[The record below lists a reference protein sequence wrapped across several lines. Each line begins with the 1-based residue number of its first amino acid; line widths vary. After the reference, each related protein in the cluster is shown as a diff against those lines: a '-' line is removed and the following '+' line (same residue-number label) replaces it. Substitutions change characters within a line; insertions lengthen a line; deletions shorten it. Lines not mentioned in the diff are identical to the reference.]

1 MKTSLKN
8 LICVLSNL
16 IASIWTRSICQ
27 MQATFPGVEFLRIL
41 FKFKKK
47 KEIRRGMSTFYIK
60 RQIRRFHL
68 VVEQWTSKKCTK
80 KHDARA
86 ELLFWSL
93 NLLFFVEVVVVVDV
107 VIVASVTFNKG
118 STASPSER
126 SQQNFAEKHDKLS
139 TWWYYKLPNINGRRL
154 HRAGYGF
161 QIPDSRF
168 RIPFQ

>member
-1 MKTSLKN
+1 
-8 LICVLSNL
+8 
-16 IASIWTRSICQ
+16 
-27 MQATFPGVEFLRIL
+27 
-41 FKFKKK
+41 
-47 KEIRRGMSTFYIK
+47 MSTFYIK

-139 TWWYYKLPNINGRRL
+139 TWWYYKLPNINGTRL

-161 QIPDSRF
+161 QIPDIGF